1 MVDFPSGMGFVMN
14 HESTNQRINESRKDI
29 QAMENV
35 VVRFAPSPTGYLHI
49 GGARTAIFNWLYAR
63 KCKGKF
69 ILRIEDTDAERSS
82 AEAIQG
88 ILDGLRW
95 LGLEWDAGPYFQSQY
110 VADHQAAARKLLENG
125 CAYKCFCSMAL
136 LEEKRR
142 QAMKNKRTYRY
153 EGTCRNLSVRQVAE
167 KEAAG
172 QPFTVRF
179 KVPRTAGAV
188 TFKDVVHG
196 TIAKQYQ
203 DIEDFIILR
212 TNGQPLYVLSNAVDD
227 IRDGVT
233 HVIRGQDGL
242 ANTPKQ
248 IMIYQG
254 LGASL
259 PQFVHMSLT
268 LDPQKAKIS
277 KRRHGQQ
284 VAIHYYRERGFLP
297 WAMVNFLVL
306 LGWSNSVAR
315 EFFTRDELIQ
325 AFDLEGIGR
334 TNSVFNINADDGKHV
349 ADPKLMNINAHYIR
363 TLPME
368 ALLPMIKEQLAG
380 AGLWRPAYENDQ
392 KAWFVAVMELIR
404 GRFQLM
410 TDFVTYGR
418 AYLSDDFPMD
428 PDAVRKNLSADTAVG
443 RWLPALT
450 HSLSS
455 LSLFDA
461 RTVEGELRSF
471 LKENQIKPGHLMN
484 AVRTAVTGQG
494 VGPDFMQVLM
504 IMGQGKVVAR
514 LKAAAALLSPC

>member
-1 MVDFPSGMGFVMN
+1 
-14 HESTNQRINESRKDI
+14 
-29 QAMENV
+29 MENV

-49 GGARTAIFNWLYAR
+49 GGARTAIFNWLFAR
-63 KCKGKF
+63 KHKGKF

-125 CAYKCFCSMAL
+125 YAYKCFCGMAL
-136 LEEKRR
+136 LDEKRE
-142 QAMKNKRTYRY
+142 QARRNKTTYQY
-153 EGTCRNLSVRQVAE
+153 DGTCRGLSLGETAE

-172 QPFTVRF
+172 LPYTVRF
-179 KVPRTAGAV
+179 KVPRTSGAV

-196 TIAKQYQ
+196 TIAKRYQ

-212 TNGQPLYVLSNAVDD
+212 GNGQPLYVLSNAVDD
-227 IRDGVT
+227 IRDGIT

-248 IMIYQG
+248 ILIYQG

-259 PQFVHMSLT
+259 PRFVHMSLT

-277 KRRHGQQ
+277 KRKHGRQ
-284 VAIHYYRERGFLP
+284 VAIHYYRDCGFLP

-306 LGWSNSVAR
+306 LGWSSSVAQQ
-315 EFFTRDELIQ
+315 FFARDELIQ

-334 TNSVFNINADDGKHV
+334 TNSVFNINADDGRHIT
-349 ADPKLMNINAHYIR
+349 DPKLMNINAHYLR

-368 ALLPMIKEQLAG
+368 TLLPMIKEQLAG
-380 AGLWRPAYENDQ
+380 AGLWDPAYENDQ
-392 KAWFVAVMELIR
+392 KAWFVSVMELIR

-428 PDAVRKNLSADTAVG
+428 PEAVRKNLSANTAVA
-443 RWLPALT
+443 RWLPALA
-450 HSLSS
+450 HSLAS
-455 LSLFDA
+455 LSVFDA
-461 RTVEGELRSF
+461 RTVEDELRSF
-471 LKENQIKPGHLMN
+471 IKQNQIKPGNLMN

-504 IMGQGKVVAR
+504 IMGQKKVAAR
-514 LKAAAALLSPC
+514 LKAAAALLSTH